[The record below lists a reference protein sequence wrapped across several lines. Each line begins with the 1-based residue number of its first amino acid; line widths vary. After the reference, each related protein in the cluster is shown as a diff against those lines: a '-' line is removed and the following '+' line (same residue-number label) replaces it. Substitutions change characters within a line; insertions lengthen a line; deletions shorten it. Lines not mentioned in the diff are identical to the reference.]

1 MGISPCEPYSRENK
15 ITKKLKIRHSW
26 NLNTLAI
33 VWSLVAHLQEIL
45 KFSAL
50 RLNCVAILTYHL
62 TGCPTLLASNK
73 IYHFSNNLIKV
84 YFIYLRSVYPQLEL
98 CGIPRENINFCENK
112 IAKKLIMSSRHL
124 QNLHASKR
132 STIWYTLKPHSHGL

>member
-15 ITKKLKIRHSW
+15 IMKKLKIRHSW
-26 NLNTLAI
+26 NLNTLTI
-33 VWSLVAHLQEIL
+33 VWSLVARLQEIL

-50 RLNCVAILTYHL
+50 RLNVVAILTYHL
-62 TGCPTLLASNK
+62 TGCPPLLASNK

-84 YFIYLRSVYPQLEL
+84 YFIYLRSVYPQFKL

-124 QNLHASKR
+124 RNLHASKDQLYG
-132 STIWYTLKPHSHGL
+132 IH